1 MAGGAAGSLS
11 DIAGLR
17 VGHWTDQAAATGCT
31 VVLCD
36 PPAVAGVCVRGGS
49 PGTRELDLLRPGT
62 LVERVDAVLLTG
74 GSAFGL
80 DAATGVMRYL
90 EERGR
95 GFPTPAGVVPI
106 VPAAVL
112 FDLALGRADV
122 RPDADAGYAAC
133 LHAGAA
139 LEEGSVGAGT
149 GATVAKGAGMGGAWK
164 GGIGTASRTLPNGT
178 LVAALIAVNA
188 VGSIHDPTTGSL
200 IAGPRIAEAVSQP
213 AGFSLLAGT
222 NTTIG
227 VVATTASLDKAQANR
242 LAAGAHDGLAL
253 AIRPSHTLY
262 DGDTL
267 FALSVPQDQSSRADP
282 VLLQQAAVDAVAE
295 AVVRA
300 VTHAIGLHGVPAVR
314 RP

>member
-1 MAGGAAGSLS
+1 MASGAAGSLS

-17 VGHWTDQAAATGCT
+17 VGHWTDEAAATGCT

-36 PPAVAGVCVRGGS
+36 RPTVAGVSVRGGS

-95 GFPTPAGVVPI
+95 GFATPAGAVPI

-122 RPDADAGYAAC
+122 RPDAEAGYAAC
-133 LHAGAA
+133 REARAIVA
-139 LEEGSVGAGT
+139 EGSVGAGT
-149 GATVAKGAGMGGAWK
+149 GATVAKLAGMAGAWK
-164 GGIGTASRTLPNGT
+164 GGVGTAARGLPDGT

-188 VGSIHDPTTGSL
+188 VGSIHEPTIGGL
-200 IAGPRIAEAVSQP
+200 IAGPRADAP
-213 AGFSLLAGT
+213 ASLSGGSGLLAGT

-227 VVATTASLDKAQANR
+227 VVATTAPLDKAGVNR
-242 LAAGAHDGLAL
+242 LAEVAHDGLAL
-253 AIRPSHTLY
+253 AIRPAHTLY

-267 FALSVPQDQSSRADP
+267 FALSAPPSHGSRADP
-282 VLLQQAAVDAVAE
+282 VLLQEAAVAVVAE

-300 VTHAIGLHGVPAVR
+300 VTQATGLHGVPAVGR
-314 RP
+314 K